1 MRSCLSP
8 VVLLVPQVSAAAANR
23 DVRFNELSRDCATI
37 LLLPASAERFVQLD
51 QAAIFISPGSCERQF
66 GAVKR
71 PLSVEYFE
79 VCRRAAL
86 VAKRRNADGFLQI
99 RHRVLLACPDL
110 MKFFVTDKR
119 VRDLSKSVLDRFPVA
134 DQSLLVLRLG
144 QMQIPFQRASGKD
157 WLVNLRAIGPD
168 A

>member
-79 VCRRAAL
+79 VCRRAAPI
-86 VAKRRNADGFLQI
+86 AKCGNADGFLQVGYRI
-99 RHRVLLACPDL
+99 LLACPDL
-110 MKFFVTDKR
+110 MKFLVPDER
-119 VRDLSKSVLDRFPVA
+119 V
-134 DQSLLVLRLG
+134 
-144 QMQIPFQRASGKD
+144 
-157 WLVNLRAIGPD
+157 
-168 A
+168 